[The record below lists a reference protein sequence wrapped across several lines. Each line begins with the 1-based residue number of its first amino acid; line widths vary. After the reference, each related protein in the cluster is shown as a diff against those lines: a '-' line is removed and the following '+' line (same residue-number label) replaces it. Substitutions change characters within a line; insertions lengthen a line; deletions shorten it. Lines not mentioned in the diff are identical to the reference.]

1 MHERTDDVNAPQI
14 VLIGVISVI
23 LTIVS
28 ILSAILIYRVS
39 AATQVTRKVLAIP
52 YAESDAVLAAQTKA
66 LGQYAWVDDKKQLVQ
81 IPIEDA
87 KQRVLKQLAAAPAAE
102 PASEKPAE
110 KKGPA
115 AADAKAAESK

>member
-1 MHERTDDVNAPQI
+1 MGFGEARRQAALQRAEHELLFRSHYRT
-14 VLIGVISVI
+14 L
-23 LTIVS
+23 
-28 ILSAILIYRVS
+28 
-39 AATQVTRKVLAIP
+39 VT
-52 YAESDAVLAAQTKA
+52 YLAAR
-66 LGQYAWVDDKKQLVQ
+66 